1 MRMATRARA
10 KLNLSLHV
18 CGRRDHGYHELESLV
33 AFASVADHLALDP
46 ARPEGL
52 TVQGPFATAAG
63 DDQDNLVLKAVRQLR
78 HFKPALHSGYLTLTK
93 YLPARAGLGGGSADA
108 AAALRLLA
116 RLNGFSLDDP
126 ELLEA
131 ARLIGADVPVCL
143 KSRPVMMR
151 GIGDRL
157 GEPLN
162 LPRLPAVLVKPPVGV
177 ATPDVFARLGL
188 AKGEQTGRPPHPELS
203 VASADGFVARL
214 RLLGNDLQAAA
225 SAIAPVI
232 ADCVVALSRQQGC
245 QLARMSGS
253 GSAVFGVFE
262 TATQARAAAS
272 LIARRHSD
280 WWVKPT
286 VIG

>member
-1 MRMATRARA
+1 MRLTTRARA

-18 CGRRDHGYHELESLV
+18 CGRRDDGYHELESLV
-33 AFASVADHLALDP
+33 AFASVADHLSLDP

-78 HFKPALHSGYLTLTK
+78 HFKPALHGGHLTLTK
-93 YLPARAGLGGGSADA
+93 YLPAQAGLGGGSADA

-157 GEPLN
+157 GEPIN

-188 AKGEQTGRPPHPELS
+188 VKGERTGRPPHPELS

-214 RLLGNDLQAAA
+214 RLPGNDLQAAA

-232 ADCVVALSRQQGC
+232 ADCVVGLGRQQGC

-253 GSAVFGVFE
+253 GSAVFGLFE

-272 LIARRHSD
+272 LIARLHPD

-286 VIG
+286 MIG